1 MIRLTNIHKAFGKNK
16 VLNGINLTVKK
27 GDVVAIL
34 GPSGSGK
41 TTLLRCV
48 NFLERPN
55 NARVELC
62 YLIWRRNN
70 YAQRLYEKGSVTY
83 VNLI

>member
-1 MIRLTNIHKAFGKNK
+1 MIRLMNIHKAFGKNK

-34 GPSGSGK
+34 GPSSQ
-41 TTLLRCV
+41 RMY
-48 NFLERPN
+48 ER
-55 NARVELC
+55 
-62 YLIWRRNN
+62 
-70 YAQRLYEKGSVTY
+70 GSVTY

>member
-1 MIRLTNIHKAFGKNK
+1 MIRLTNIHKSFGKNK

-41 TTLLRCV
+41 TTG
-48 NFLERPN
+48 
-55 NARVELC
+55 
-62 YLIWRRNN
+62 RRHHCGTG
-70 YAQRLYEKGSVTY
+70 AA
-83 VNLI
+83 